1 MQTMT
6 NTTMLD
12 DIVETHQ
19 PHTSNTEANTS
30 TTIDASFFFRA
41 GGQEEELKEIHQYGD
56 EDDHDYEEQDLDEQD
71 RNENDEDNSDRNT
84 ENSDQDNE
92 EHNNSEQ
99 EFSDNDPPYDSDGE
113 GSNEDD

>member
-1 MQTMT
+1 
-6 NTTMLD
+6 MLD
-12 DIVETHQ
+12 DIVEAHQ
-19 PHTSNTEANTS
+19 PHTNNTEANTS
-30 TTIDASFFFRA
+30 TTIDANFFFRA

-92 EHNNSEQ
+92 EYNNSEQ

-113 GSNEDD
+113 GSNEDH